1 MLKQRITFIDG
12 LRGVAAILVL
22 FGHVLE
28 QFIKLHPT
36 AWIDQIL
43 DVTGFGR
50 VGVVAFFCISG
61 FVIPFSFQPQH
72 PVPNFLISRFF
83 RLYPAYW
90 LSLVLAALLI
100 GEMGTRMLLANATM
114 APILLGEPDAISV
127 YWTLFIEL
135 LFYGL
140 CLAMFMLGLLQRTW
154 ALALVA
160 VGLWAA
166 AAFAAVLAWID
177 APIQPPTGIPAYLGI
192 MLLGSVWR
200 RAWLDR
206 DPFARR
212 LMPWLVATVVATVA
226 VVGLL
231 GYDESNYPDRPLADF
246 LGVFVGL
253 ALFFAAF
260 AFRDRLQR
268 RGAVWLGGISYS
280 LYLLHPLAVLVCSW
294 LAQSAGSVWLAAL
307 YLALSVPL
315 SLLVADVAYRLV
327 ERPAV
332 RLGKLLSRQTLG
344 QNPASA

>member
-1 MLKQRITFIDG
+1 
-12 LRGVAAILVL
+12 
-22 FGHVLE
+22 
-28 QFIKLHPT
+28 
-36 AWIDQIL
+36 
-43 DVTGFGR
+43 
-50 VGVVAFFCISG
+50 
-61 FVIPFSFQPQH
+61 
-72 PVPNFLISRFF
+72 
-83 RLYPAYW
+83 
-90 LSLVLAALLI
+90 
-100 GEMGTRMLLANATM
+100 
-114 APILLGEPDAISV
+114 
-127 YWTLFIEL
+127 
-135 LFYGL
+135 
-140 CLAMFMLGLLQRTW
+140 
-154 ALALVA
+154 
-160 VGLWAA
+160 
-166 AAFAAVLAWID
+166 
-177 APIQPPTGIPAYLGI
+177 
-192 MLLGSVWR
+192 
-200 RAWLDR
+200 
-206 DPFARR
+206 
-212 LMPWLVATVVATVA
+212 VATVA